1 MNLKGTSLIVFISFF
16 PSFIFRSNLNFIEII
31 ISLII
36 FLAPFLLANYF
47 FSKKLNED
55 SLFAKLYITSILTI
69 GIDNNL
75 GLWNGVIQPFKI
87 KLIDFFNIIYFPS
100 VILLLIVAFLIFL
113 ILKYSD
119 KKIHNVLGV
128 FLVTI
133 FIFNLFD
140 QTKSHTKI
148 KDYSGKNINT
158 KYKSTDVIIIFD
170 EMSGLNSFESETI
183 KGKEFNRLASSL
195 YKKFNFNYY
204 SNINSISENSVTSI
218 SSLLNFSNNG
228 SERLDVT
235 SLSKN
240 YFYEYELNKN
250 IFFSKFKNISVYQ
263 NIHIDYCLME
273 NISKCK
279 TYNPFNQNI
288 FLDGFKNTN
297 LSKLVSIWKL
307 NGSIISTLTWRSL
320 REINIINS
328 ILEPEGHKAS
338 FGDFFTNLESDIYS
352 EKYDLIFA
360 HTLVPHRPYGFDSQC
375 KYDNKLSLGNTFY
388 SIEKHRIQHNIE
400 RKCVFKYLENFLN
413 NLETNN
419 YLNKINLTILSDH
432 GARIKR
438 GDESYLSVIY
448 AYRDQ
453 NTKFKNIKDK
463 VISQNIFMDKYN

>member
-1 MNLKGTSLIVFISFF
+1 MNLKRTSLTVFISFF

-31 ISLII
+31 ISLVI
-36 FLAPFLLANYF
+36 FLAPFLLINYF
-47 FSKKLNED
+47 LSKKLSED
-55 SLFAKLYITSILTI
+55 GLFAKLYIAVIFTI

-75 GLWNGVIQPFKI
+75 GLWNGVIQPFKFI
-87 KLIDFFNIIYFPS
+87 LMDFFVIIYYPS
-100 VILLLIVAFLIFL
+100 VILLLIVASLIFL

-119 KKIHNVLGV
+119 KKIYNVLGI

-140 QTKSHTKI
+140 QTKSYTKI
-148 KDYSGKNINT
+148 KDYSGKNIST
-158 KYKSTDVIIIFD
+158 KYKETDVIIIFD

-183 KGKEFNRLASSL
+183 KGKEFNKLATSL

-228 SERLDVT
+228 SERLNVT

-297 LSKLVSIWKL
+297 LSKLISIWKL

-338 FGDFFTNLESDIYS
+338 FGDFFTNLEFDIYS
-352 EKYDLIFA
+352 KKYDLIFA
-360 HTLVPHRPYGFDSQC
+360 HTLVPHRPYGFDNQC
-375 KYDNKLSLGNTFY
+375 KYDSKLSLGNTFY
-388 SIEKHRIQHNIE
+388 STEKHRSQHNIE
-400 RKCVFKYLENFLN
+400 RKCVFKYLEIFLN
-413 NLETNN
+413 NLESNN
-419 YLNKINLTILSDH
+419 YLDKINLTILSDH
-432 GARIKR
+432 GARIRR
-438 GDESYLSVIY
+438 GDDSYLSVIY

-463 VISQNIFMDKYN
+463 SISQNIFIDKYN

>member
-1 MNLKGTSLIVFISFF
+1 M
-16 PSFIFRSNLNFIEII
+16 
-31 ISLII
+31 
-36 FLAPFLLANYF
+36 
-47 FSKKLNED
+47 
-55 SLFAKLYITSILTI
+55 
-69 GIDNNL
+69 
-75 GLWNGVIQPFKI
+75 
-87 KLIDFFNIIYFPS
+87 DFFVIIYYPS
-100 VILLLIVAFLIFL
+100 VILLLIVASLIFL

-119 KKIHNVLGV
+119 KKIYNVLRI

-140 QTKSHTKI
+140 QTKSYTKI
-148 KDYSGKNINT
+148 KDYSGKNIST
-158 KYKSTDVIIIFD
+158 KYKETDVIIIFD

-183 KGKEFNRLASSL
+183 KGKEFNKIATSL

-204 SNINSISENSVTSI
+204 SNVNSISENSVTSI

-228 SERLDVT
+228 NERLEVT

-250 IFFSKFKNISVYQ
+250 IFFSKFNNISVYQ

-338 FGDFFTNLESDIYS
+338 FDSFFTNLEFDIYS

-360 HTLVPHRPYGFDSQC
+360 HTSVPHRPYGFDNQC
-375 KYDNKLSLGNTFY
+375 KYDSKLSLAIHFTLRKNTEA
-388 SIEKHRIQHNIE
+388 S
-400 RKCVFKYLENFLN
+400 
-413 NLETNN
+413 
-419 YLNKINLTILSDH
+419 TILKENVFSNVWK
-432 GARIKR
+432 I
-438 GDESYLSVIY
+438 
-448 AYRDQ
+448 
-453 NTKFKNIKDK
+453 FK
-463 VISQNIFMDKYN
+463 